1 MPHVG
6 TELDRDRPR
15 EARVPAGPAGVR
27 AATGGGERVQG
38 TARGAA
44 GGAIIGG
51 IAGDAGQGARNSQA
65 QADRQNMRIDLEKK
79 VVGGPKQSTP
89 ILSMDKTA
97 DGLLL
102 QGNEIGFG
110 WTRVIDMSEGTM
122 AATLVNKDGAF
133 VLFGSCTPL

>member
-1 MPHVG
+1 
-6 TELDRDRPR
+6 
-15 EARVPAGPAGVR
+15 
-27 AATGGGERVQG
+27 VQG

-51 IAGDAGQGARNSQA
+51 IAGDAGQGAAIGAVAGTMVGGRNARRNQDARNSQA